1 MLYELASILLVVLS
15 SLCGC
20 IALMSTGHVN
30 GDFSADLLRER
41 YTAGRVLR
49 YDVCVVFRPIECSD
63 QAAFKEF
70 FKSLSP
76 ASVHFRFLAI
86 IKELPNEEVERYCNL
101 DFSKE
106 MAIVAVDEG
115 CGEIVG
121 AVRLVVD
128 RRLGQGEFALE
139 VADAWHGMGLGWQLT
154 DYIIKIAKD
163 YGLKEIHCIIS
174 SDNHKM
180 IELARKAGMTAKSAD
195 DQTTVMTF
203 ML

>member
-1 MLYELASILLVVLS
+1 MSI
-15 SLCGC
+15 
-20 IALMSTGHVN
+20 GHVDR
-30 GDFSADLLRER
+30 DFSADFVRKR
-41 YTAGRVLR
+41 YTAQHVLK

-86 IKELPNEEVERYCNL
+86 IKELPNETIERSCNL
-101 DFSKE
+101 DYSRE
-106 MAIVAVDEG
+106 VAIVAEDEA

-121 AVRLVVD
+121 VVRLVVN
-128 RRLGQGEFALE
+128 RNLGQGEFALV
-139 VADAWHGMGLGWQLT
+139 VADAWQGMGLGWQLT
-154 DYIIKIAKD
+154 TYIIKIAKD

-174 SDNHKM
+174 SDNRKM
-180 IELARKAGMTAKSAD
+180 IKLAEKAGMTTKSAD
-195 DQTTVMTF
+195 TETTVMTL